1 MNTPI
6 CDFVR
11 GYAAAR
17 PARLHMPGHK
27 GNGLLG
33 CEALD
38 ITEVSGAD
46 DLSHPEGIILESEN
60 NASALFGTRHTF
72 YSAGGSS
79 QCVKAMLHLAL
90 LHRAPNAARTV
101 LAGRNAHKAF
111 LHGCA
116 LLDLEPKWLLP
127 EGESPMCA
135 CPLSPAGLDRALAGQ
150 PAPPLAVYVTSPDYL
165 GGMLDIAGLAEVCHR
180 YGVPLLVDN
189 AHGAYLRFL
198 SPSRH
203 PMDLGADLCCDS
215 AHKTLPV
222 LTGGAYLHVS
232 PTALA
237 PYEHEARQAM
247 ALFGSSSPSYLIL
260 QSLDA
265 CNRSLA
271 GDYRERL
278 AEAVRRLE
286 QLKARL
292 MDRGVPVRPGEPM
305 KLVVDGWAAGCSGYE
320 LADLLRQN
328 GVEPE
333 YADPDEVVLMYS
345 ADVEGSDF
353 QRVETAFSQFRPG
366 NRRTPAALPASGAR
380 VLSPREAMLSPW
392 EEIPVRE
399 AAGRI
404 CAGATVSCPPAIPI
418 AVSGERITA
427 EAAAFMAGLGFET
440 VSVVRK
446 NMSAN

>member
-6 CDFVR
+6 CDFVD
-11 GYAAAR
+11 GYASAHT
-17 PARLHMPGHK
+17 ARLHMPGHK
-27 GNGLLG
+27 GKGPLG

-38 ITEVSGAD
+38 ITEVAGAD

-60 NASALFGTRHTF
+60 NASDLFGTRHTF

-90 LHRAPNAARTV
+90 LHRAPNAARMV

-135 CPLSPAGLDRALAGQ
+135 CPLSPAGLDRALAEQ

-165 GGMLDIAGLAEVCHR
+165 GGMLDIAGLAEVSHR
-180 YGVPLLVDN
+180 HGVPLLVDN

-198 SPSRH
+198 TLSRH
-203 PMDLGADLCCDS
+203 PTDLGADLCCDS

-232 PTALA
+232 PTAMDH
-237 PYEHEARQAM
+237 YEHEARQAM

-265 CNRSLA
+265 CNR
-271 GDYRERL
+271 RL
-278 AEAVRRLE
+278 AEGYGAQLEQTVRRLDA
-286 QLKARL
+286 LKARL
-292 MDRGVPVRPGEPM
+292 VDQGVPVRPGEPL
-305 KLVVDGWAAGCSGYE
+305 KLVVDGWAAGTSGYA
-320 LADLLRQN
+320 LADLLRRN

-345 ADVEGSDF
+345 ADTVEADF
-353 QRVETAFSQFRPG
+353 QRVEAAFSDFRPG
-366 NRRTPAALPASGAR
+366 PRRSPAVLPVPGER
-380 VLSPREAMLSPW
+380 VLSPRTAMLSPW
-392 EEIPVRE
+392 EDVPVGE
-399 AAGRI
+399 STGRI
-404 CAGATVSCPPAIPI
+404 CAGAAVSCPPAIPI
-418 AVSGERITA
+418 AVSGECITA
-427 EAAAFMAGLGFET
+427 EAAALMAELGFET
-440 VSVVRK
+440 VSVVREGI
-446 NMSAN
+446 

>member
-6 CDFVR
+6 CDFVG
-11 GYAAAR
+11 GYAAAHT
-17 PARLHMPGHK
+17 ARLHMPGHK
-27 GNGLLG
+27 GKGPLG

-38 ITEVSGAD
+38 ITEVAGAD

-90 LHRAPNAARTV
+90 LHRAPGTSRMV

-116 LLDLEPKWLLP
+116 LLDLKPKWLLP

-135 CPLSPAGLDRALAGQ
+135 CPLSPAGLDRALTEQ

-165 GGMLDIAGLAEVCHR
+165 GGMLDIAGLAEVSHR
-180 YGVPLLVDN
+180 HGVPLLVDN

-198 SPSRH
+198 TPSRH

-265 CNRSLA
+265 CNR
-271 GDYRERL
+271 RL
-278 AEAVRRLE
+278 AEGYGAQLEQTVRRLDE
-286 QLKARL
+286 LKAKL
-292 MDRGVPVRPGEPM
+292 AAQGVPVRPGEPL
-305 KLVVDGWAAGCSGYE
+305 KLVVDGWAAGISGYE
-320 LADLLRQN
+320 LADLLRHS

-345 ADVEGSDF
+345 ADTVQADF
-353 QRVETAFSQFRPG
+353 QRVEDAFSGFRPG
-366 NRRTPAALPASGAR
+366 PGRTPAALPASGEW

-392 EEIPVRE
+392 EEVPVRE

-404 CAGATVSCPPAIPI
+404 CAGAAVSCPPAIPI

-427 EAAAFMAGLGFET
+427 EAAALMAELDFET
-440 VSVVRK
+440 VSVVQETI
-446 NMSAN
+446 

>member
-6 CDFVR
+6 CDFVS
-11 GYAAAR
+11 GYAAAHT
-17 PARLHMPGHK
+17 ARLHMPGHK
-27 GNGLLG
+27 GKGPLG

-90 LHRAPNAARTV
+90 LHRAPGTSRMV

-135 CPLSPAGLDRALAGQ
+135 CPLSPAGLNRALTEQ

-165 GGMLDIAGLAEVCHR
+165 GGMLDIAGLAEVSHR
-180 YGVPLLVDN
+180 HGVPLLVDN

-198 SPSRH
+198 TPSRH

-265 CNRSLA
+265 CNR
-271 GDYRERL
+271 RL
-278 AEAVRRLE
+278 AEGYGAQLEQTVRRLDE
-286 QLKARL
+286 LKAKL
-292 MDRGVPVRPGEPM
+292 AALGVPVRPGEPL
-305 KLVVDGWAAGCSGYE
+305 KLVVDGWAAGISGYE
-320 LADLLRQN
+320 LADLLRHS

-345 ADVEGSDF
+345 ADAVESDF

-366 NRRTPAALPASGAR
+366 NRRTPAALPASGER

-392 EEIPVRE
+392 EEVPVRE

-404 CAGATVSCPPAIPI
+404 CAGAAVSCPPAIPI

-427 EAAAFMAGLGFET
+427 EAAALMAELDFET
-440 VSVVRK
+440 VSVVQETI
-446 NMSAN
+446 

>member
-6 CDFVR
+6 CDFVG
-11 GYAAAR
+11 GYAAAHT
-17 PARLHMPGHK
+17 ARLHMPGHK
-27 GNGLLG
+27 GKGPLG

-38 ITEVSGAD
+38 ITEVAGAD

-90 LHRAPNAARTV
+90 LHRTPGTSRMV

-135 CPLSPAGLDRALAGQ
+135 CPLSPAGLNRALTEQ

-165 GGMLDIAGLAEVCHR
+165 GGMLDIAGLAEVSHR
-180 YGVPLLVDN
+180 HGVPLLVDN

-198 SPSRH
+198 TPSRH

-215 AHKTLPV
+215 AHKTLPA

-265 CNRSLA
+265 CNR
-271 GDYRERL
+271 RL
-278 AEAVRRLE
+278 SEGYGAQLEQTVRRLDE
-286 QLKARL
+286 LKAKL
-292 MDRGVPVRPGEPM
+292 AAQGVPVRPGEPL
-305 KLVVDGWAAGCSGYE
+305 KLVVDGWAAGISGYE
-320 LADLLRQN
+320 LADLLRRN

-345 ADVEGSDF
+345 ADTVEADF
-353 QRVETAFSQFRPG
+353 QRVEDAFSGFRPG
-366 NRRTPAALPASGAR
+366 PGRTPVALPAPGEH
-380 VLSPREAMLSPW
+380 VLSPRLAMLSPW
-392 EEIPVRE
+392 EEVPVRE

-404 CAGATVSCPPAIPI
+404 CAGAAVSCPPAIPI

-427 EAAAFMAGLGFET
+427 EAAALMAELGLET
-440 VSVVRK
+440 VSVVRG
-446 NMSAN
+446 AV

>member
-11 GYAAAR
+11 GYAAAH

-27 GNGLLG
+27 GHGPLG

-38 ITEVSGAD
+38 ITEVAGAD
-46 DLSHPEGIILESEN
+46 DLSHPEGVILESEN

-90 LHRAPNAARTV
+90 LHRAPNATRTV

-127 EGESPMCA
+127 EGKSPLCA
-135 CPLSPAGLDRALAGQ
+135 CPLSPAGLDRALAEQ
-150 PAPPLAVYVTSPDYL
+150 SAPPLAVYVTSPDYL
-165 GGMLDIAGLAEVCHR
+165 GGMLDIAGLAEVCHQH
-180 YGVPLLVDN
+180 GVPLLVDN

-232 PTALA
+232 TTALA
-237 PYEHEARQAM
+237 HYEHEARQAM

-265 CNRSLA
+265 CNR
-271 GDYRERL
+271 RL
-278 AEAVRRLE
+278 ADGYGAQLE
-286 QLKARL
+286 QVVRHLDALKTKLSAQ
-292 MDRGVPVRPGEPM
+292 GVPVRPGEPL
-305 KLVVDGWAAGCSGYE
+305 KLVVDGWAAGLSGYE

-345 ADVEGSDF
+345 ADAVESDF
-353 QRVETAFSQFRPG
+353 QRVEAAFSGFRPG
-366 NRRTPAALPASGAR
+366 VGRTPATLPAPGEH
-380 VLSPREAMLSPW
+380 VLSPRAAMLSPW
-392 EEIPVRE
+392 EEIPVQK
-399 AAGRI
+399 ATGRI
-404 CAGATVSCPPAIPI
+404 CAGAAVSCPPAIPI

-427 EAAAFMAGLGFET
+427 EAAALMAELGFET
-440 VSVVRK
+440 LSVVREII
-446 NMSAN
+446 

>member
-11 GYAAAR
+11 AYAAAGA
-17 PARLHMPGHK
+17 ARLHMPGHK
-27 GNGLLG
+27 GRGPLG
-33 CEALD
+33 CEAWD
-38 ITEVSGAD
+38 ITEVTGAD
-46 DLSHPEGIILESEN
+46 DLSHPEGVILESEN

-90 LHRAPNAARTV
+90 LHRRPEAAPVV

-116 LLDLEPKWLLP
+116 LLDLEPRWLLP
-127 EGESPMCA
+127 EEESPLCA
-135 CPLSPAGLDRALAGQ
+135 CPLSPAGLDRALSEQ
-150 PAPPLAVYVTSPDYL
+150 PAPPLAVYLTSPDYL
-165 GGMLDIAGLAEVCHR
+165 GGMLDIAALAEVCHR
-180 YGVPLLVDN
+180 HGVPLLVDN

-232 PTALA
+232 STAPA
-237 PYEHEARQAM
+237 PYEREARQAM

-265 CNRSLA
+265 CNR
-271 GDYRERL
+271 RL
-278 AEAVRRLE
+278 AEGYGAQLEQVVRRLDE
-286 QLKARL
+286 LKAKL
-292 MDRGVPVRPGEPM
+292 MDQGVPVRPGEPL
-305 KLVVDGWAAGCSGYE
+305 KLVVDGWAAGRSGHG
-320 LADLLRQN
+320 LAGDLRRC

-333 YADPDEVVLMYS
+333 YADPDVVVLMFS
-345 ADVEGSDF
+345 ADAAERDF
-353 QRVETAFSQFRPG
+353 QRVEAAFASFRPG
-366 NRRTPAALPASGAR
+366 LRRAPAALPAPGER
-380 VLSPREAMLSPW
+380 VLSPRAAMLSPW
-392 EEIPVRE
+392 EEAPVEE

-404 CAGATVSCPPAIPI
+404 CAGAAVSCPPAIPI

-427 EAAAFMAGLGFET
+427 EAAALMAELGFQS
-440 VSVVRK
+440 VSVVRETQ
-446 NMSAN
+446 

>member
-135 CPLSPAGLDRALAGQ
+135 CPLSPAGLDRALEGQ
-150 PAPPLAVYVTSPDYL
+150 PASPLAVYVTSPDYL

-198 SPSRH
+198 PESRH
-203 PMDLGADLCCDS
+203 PMDLGADLCCAS
-215 AHKTLPV
+215 AHKTLPA
-222 LTGGAYLHVS
+222 LTGAAYLHIAAAHGELAEQAKA
-232 PTALA
+232 AL
-237 PYEHEARQAM
+237 
-247 ALFGSSSPSYLIL
+247 ALFGSTSPSYLIL
-260 QSLDA
+260 ASLDRL
-265 CNRSLA
+265 NGLLA
-271 GDYRERL
+271 GDYPRALAAFLPRAQALKTRL
-278 AEAVRRLE
+278 AEAGW
-286 QLKARL
+286 QLTGSEPLKLTLCPKGRGYTGTEIAEILQTARIYS
-292 MDRGVPVRPGEPM
+292 EF
-305 KLVVDGWAAGCSGYE
+305 
-320 LADLLRQN
+320 
-328 GVEPE
+328 
-333 YADPDEVVLMYS
+333 ADPDYLVLML
-345 ADVEGSDF
+345 
-353 QRVETAFSQFRPG
+353 
-366 NRRTPAALPASGAR
+366 TPALSQAQLDRLAAALEAIPPRRPIRTLPPPCPMGPILLTPRAAAFAPAET
-380 VLSPREAMLSPW
+380 V
-392 EEIPVRE
+392 PVDQ
-399 AAGRI
+399 ALGRI
-404 CAGATVSCPPAIPI
+404 LAETQIGCPPAVPI
-418 AVSGERITA
+418 AVCGEALTP
-427 EAAAFMAGLGFET
+427 EAVAAFRYYGVTE
-440 VSVVRK
+440 VRVVR
-446 NMSAN
+446 SGR

>member
-6 CDFVR
+6 CDFVSD
-11 GYAAAR
+11 YAAAHT
-17 PARLHMPGHK
+17 ARLHMPGHK
-27 GNGLLG
+27 GKGPLG

-135 CPLSPAGLDRALAGQ
+135 CPLSPAGLDQALTEQ

-165 GGMLDIAGLAEVCHR
+165 GGILDIAGLAEVSHCH
-180 YGVPLLVDN
+180 GVPLLVDN

-198 SPSRH
+198 TPSRH

-222 LTGGAYLHVS
+222 LTGGSYLHVS
-232 PTALA
+232 STALA
-237 PYEHEARQAM
+237 PYEQEARQAM

-265 CNRSLA
+265 CNR
-271 GDYRERL
+271 RL
-278 AEAVRRLE
+278 AEGYGAQLEQTVRRLDE
-286 QLKARL
+286 LKAKL
-292 MDRGVPVRPGEPM
+292 AAQGVPVRPGEPL
-305 KLVVDGWAAGCSGYE
+305 KLVVDGWAAGISGYE
-320 LADLLRQN
+320 LADLLRHS

-345 ADVEGSDF
+345 ADTVQADF
-353 QRVETAFSQFRPG
+353 QRVEDAFSGFRPG
-366 NRRTPAALPASGAR
+366 PGRTPASLPASGER
-380 VLSPREAMLSPW
+380 VLSPREAMLAPW
-392 EEIPVRE
+392 EEVPVLE

-404 CAGATVSCPPAIPI
+404 CAGAAVSCPPAIPI

-427 EAAAFMAGLGFET
+427 EAAALMAELGLET
-440 VSVVRK
+440 VSVVRG
-446 NMSAN
+446 AV

>member
-11 GYAAAR
+11 SYAAAH

-27 GNGLLG
+27 GTGILG
-33 CEALD
+33 CERLD

-46 DLSHPEGIILESEN
+46 DLSHPDGIILESEN

-116 LLDLEPKWLLP
+116 LLDLEPRWLLP

-135 CPLSPAGLDRALAGQ
+135 CPLSPAGLERALADQ
-150 PAPPLAVYVTSPDYL
+150 SAPPLAVYVTSPDYL

-237 PYEHEARQAM
+237 PYEQEARQAL

-265 CNRSLA
+265 CNRRLA
-271 GDYRERL
+271 EGYSEAL
-278 AEAVRRLE
+278 AEAVHRLDE
-286 QLKARL
+286 LKAKL
-292 MDRGVPVRPGEPM
+292 MGQGIPVRPGEPM

-320 LADLLRQN
+320 LADLLRRS

-345 ADVEGSDF
+345 ADVADSDF
-353 QRVETAFSQFRPG
+353 QRVEAAFSGFRPG
-366 NRRTPAALPASGAR
+366 TGRLPAVLPVPGER
-380 VLSPREAMLSPW
+380 VLSPRAAMLSPW
-392 EEIPVRE
+392 EEIPVQE

-404 CAGATVSCPPAIPI
+404 CAGAAVSCPPAIPI

-427 EAAAFMAGLGFET
+427 EAVALMKELEFDCI
-440 VSVVRK
+440 SVVRETI
-446 NMSAN
+446 

>member
-6 CDFVR
+6 CDFVG

-17 PARLHMPGHK
+17 TARLHMPGHK
-27 GNGLLG
+27 GKGPLG

-90 LHRAPNAARTV
+90 LHRAPGTARTV

-127 EGESPMCA
+127 EGKSPMCA
-135 CPLSPAGLDRALAGQ
+135 CPLSPAGLDQALTEQ

-165 GGMLDIAGLAEVCHR
+165 GGMLDIAGLAEVSHR
-180 YGVPLLVDN
+180 HGVPLLVDN

-198 SPSRH
+198 TPSRH

-237 PYEHEARQAM
+237 SYEQEARQAM

-265 CNRSLA
+265 CNR
-271 GDYRERL
+271 RL
-278 AEAVRRLE
+278 AEGYGAQLEQTVRRLDE
-286 QLKARL
+286 LKAKL
-292 MDRGVPVRPGEPM
+292 AAQGVPVRPGEPL
-305 KLVVDGWAAGCSGYE
+305 KLVVDGWAAGISGYE
-320 LADLLRQN
+320 LADLLRHS

-345 ADVEGSDF
+345 ADTVQADF
-353 QRVETAFSQFRPG
+353 QRVEDAFSGFRPG
-366 NRRTPAALPASGAR
+366 PGRTPAALPAPGEH
-380 VLSPREAMLSPW
+380 VLSPRLAMLSPW
-392 EEIPVRE
+392 EEVPVRE

-404 CAGATVSCPPAIPI
+404 CAGAAVSCPPAIPI

-427 EAAAFMAGLGFET
+427 EAAALMAELGFEA
-440 VSVVRK
+440 VSVVQETI
-446 NMSAN
+446 

>member
-6 CDFVR
+6 CDFVS
-11 GYAAAR
+11 GYAAAHT
-17 PARLHMPGHK
+17 AWLHMPGHK
-27 GNGLLG
+27 GKGPLG

-90 LHRAPNAARTV
+90 LHRAPGTSRMV

-135 CPLSPAGLDRALAGQ
+135 CPLSPAGLDRALTEQ

-165 GGMLDIAGLAEVCHR
+165 GGMLDIAGLAEVSHR
-180 YGVPLLVDN
+180 HGVPLLVDN

-198 SPSRH
+198 TPSRH

-265 CNRSLA
+265 CNR
-271 GDYRERL
+271 RL
-278 AEAVRRLE
+278 AEGYGAQLEQTVRRLDE
-286 QLKARL
+286 LKAKL
-292 MDRGVPVRPGEPM
+292 AAQGVPVRPGEPL
-305 KLVVDGWAAGCSGYE
+305 KLVVDGWAAGISGYE
-320 LADLLRQN
+320 LADLLRHS

-345 ADVEGSDF
+345 ADTVQADF
-353 QRVETAFSQFRPG
+353 QRVEDAFSGFRPG
-366 NRRTPAALPASGAR
+366 PGRTPAALPASGER

-392 EEIPVRE
+392 EEVPVRE

-404 CAGATVSCPPAIPI
+404 CAGAAVSCPPAIPI

-427 EAAAFMAGLGFET
+427 EAAALMAELGFET
-440 VSVVRK
+440 VSVVQETI
-446 NMSAN
+446 

>member
-11 GYAAAR
+11 SYAAAGA
-17 PARLHMPGHK
+17 ARLHMPGHK
-27 GNGLLG
+27 GRGALG
-33 CEALD
+33 CEDLD
-38 ITEVSGAD
+38 ITEVAGAD

-60 NASALFGTRHTF
+60 NASTLFGTRHTF

-90 LHRAPNAARTV
+90 LHRPPHVARTV

-116 LLDLEPKWLLP
+116 LLDLEPRWLRP
-127 EGESPMCA
+127 EGESPLCA
-135 CPLSPAGLDRALAGQ
+135 CPLSPAGLDRALDEQ
-150 PAPPLAVYVTSPDYL
+150 SEPPMAVYVTSPDYL

-180 YGVPLLVDN
+180 HGVPLLVDN

-232 PTALA
+232 ASALA
-237 PYEHEARQAM
+237 PYEGAARQSL

-265 CNRSLA
+265 CNR
-271 GDYRERL
+271 RL
-278 AEAVRRLE
+278 AEDLPSRLAEVVRQLDALKGRL
-286 QLKARL
+286 AA
-292 MDRGVPVRPGEPM
+292 RGVPVRSGEPL
-305 KLVVDGWAAGCSGYE
+305 KLVVDAWAAGRSGYE
-320 LADLLRQN
+320 LAELLRRN
-328 GVEPE
+328 RVEPE
-333 YADPDEVVLMYS
+333 YTDPDEVVLMYA
-345 ADVEGSDF
+345 ADTVASDF
-353 QRVETAFSQFRPG
+353 QSVETAFSSFRPG
-366 NRRTPAALPASGAR
+366 PSRVPAALPAPGER
-380 VLSPREAMLSPW
+380 VLSPRAAMLSPW
-392 EEIPVRE
+392 EEVPVG
-399 AAGRI
+399 ASAGRI
-404 CAGATVSCPPAIPI
+404 CAGAAVSCPPAIPI
-418 AVSGERITA
+418 AVSGERITP
-427 EAAAFMAGLGFET
+427 EAAALMAELGFDS
-440 VSVVRK
+440 VSVVREPI
-446 NMSAN
+446 

>member
-6 CDFVR
+6 CDFVA
-11 GYAAAR
+11 GYAATH
-17 PARLHMPGHK
+17 PSRLHMPGHK
-27 GNGLLG
+27 GKGPLG

-38 ITEVSGAD
+38 ITEVDGAD

-60 NASALFGTRHTF
+60 NASSLFGTRHTF

-90 LHRAPNAARTV
+90 LHRAPHATRTV

-116 LLDLEPKWLLP
+116 LLDLEPQWLLP
-127 EGESPMCA
+127 EGENPMCA
-135 CPLSPAGLDRALAGQ
+135 CPISPASLNNTLESLS
-150 PAPPLAVYVTSPDYL
+150 APPLAVYVTSPDYL
-165 GGMLDIAGLAEVCHR
+165 GGMLDIASLAEVCHR
-180 YGVPLLVDN
+180 HSIPLLVDN

-237 PYEHEARQAM
+237 HYEHEARQSM

-265 CNRSLA
+265 CNQHLDE
-271 GDYRERL
+271 GYGTHLKQVVQRL
-278 AEAVRRLE
+278 DD
-286 QLKARL
+286 LKAKL
-292 MDRGVPVRPGEPM
+292 ISRGIPVRHGEPL
-305 KLVVDGWAAGCSGYE
+305 KLVVDAWTVGTSGYE
-320 LADLLRQN
+320 LADLLRRY

-345 ADVEGSDF
+345 ADSAESDF
-353 QRVETAFSQFRPG
+353 QRVETAFSGFCASTK
-366 NRRTPAALPASGAR
+366 RTPAVLPPPGER
-380 VLSPREAMLSPW
+380 VLSPRAAMLSAW
-392 EEIPVRE
+392 EEIPLWE
-399 AAGRI
+399 AMDRI
-404 CAGATVSCPPAIPI
+404 CASAAVSCPPAIPI
-418 AVSGERITA
+418 AVSGERITP
-427 EAAAFMAGLGFET
+427 EAIALMKDLGFAS
-440 VSVVRK
+440 VSVVRE
-446 NMSAN
+446 AI

>member
-6 CDFVR
+6 CDFVS
-11 GYAAAR
+11 GYAAAH

-27 GNGLLG
+27 GKGPLG

-38 ITEVSGAD
+38 ITEVAGAD

-127 EGESPMCA
+127 EGESPLCA
-135 CPLSPAGLDRALAGQ
+135 CPLSPAGLARALADQ

-165 GGMLDIAGLAEVCHR
+165 GGMLDIAGLAEVSHR
-180 YGVPLLVDN
+180 HGVPLLVDN

-198 SPSRH
+198 SSSRH

-222 LTGGAYLHVS
+222 LTGGAYLHLGHGLLKAEAGEVRA
-232 PTALA
+232 ALS
-237 PYEHEARQAM
+237 
-247 ALFGSSSPSYLIL
+247 LFGSTSPSYLIL

-265 CNRSLA
+265 CNRYLA
-271 GDYRERL
+271 GEARPKL
-278 AEAVRRLE
+278 AACVRAVEA
-286 QLKARL
+286 LKADL
-292 MDRGVPVRPGEPM
+292 AAQ
-305 KLVVDGWAAGCSGYE
+305 GWAVAESEPLKVTLHASKRGWRGDA
-320 LADLLRQN
+320 LADFLRKN
-328 GVEPE
+328 GVECE
-333 YADPDEVVLMYS
+333 YADPDDLVLMVS
-345 ADVEGSDF
+345 PQNSPEDLEKV
-353 QRVETAFSQFRPG
+353 R
-366 NRRTPAALPASGAR
+366 AALAAAGQGSEVPQTPPQMARPRQAMGIRAALLAPA
-380 VLSPREAMLSPW
+380 
-392 EEIPVRE
+392 EEVPVAA
-399 AAGRI
+399 AAGRV
-404 CAGATVSCPPAIPI
+404 CAAPTVGCPPAVPVV
-418 AVSGERITA
+418 VSGEEISPD
-427 EAAAFMAGLGFET
+427 AAAVFRYYGIET
-440 VSVVRK
+440 VRAVRE
-446 NMSAN
+446 

>member
-6 CDFVR
+6 CDFVN
-11 GYAAAR
+11 GYAAAH

-27 GNGLLG
+27 GNGPLG

-38 ITEVSGAD
+38 ITEVAGAD

-79 QCVKAMLHLAL
+79 QCVKTMLHLAL
-90 LHRAPNAARTV
+90 LHRAPNVTRTV

-127 EGESPMCA
+127 EGESHLCA
-135 CPLSPAGLDRALAGQ
+135 CPLSPAGLDRALTEQ

-165 GGMLDIAGLAEVCHR
+165 GGMLDIAGLAEVCHNH
-180 YGVPLLVDN
+180 GVPLLVDN

-198 SPSRH
+198 KPSRH

-265 CNRSLA
+265 CNR
-271 GDYRERL
+271 RL
-278 AEAVRRLE
+278 ADGYSAQLEQTVRRLDE
-286 QLKARL
+286 LKARL
-292 MDRGVPVRPGEPM
+292 AAQGVPVRLGEPL
-305 KLVVDGWAAGCSGYE
+305 KLVVDGWAAGISGHE
-320 LADLLRQN
+320 LADLLRRN

-333 YADPDEVVLMYS
+333 YADPDEMVLMYS
-345 ADVEGSDF
+345 ADAVEADF
-353 QRVETAFSQFRPG
+353 QRVEDAFSGFRPG
-366 NRRTPAALPASGAR
+366 PGRTPAALPVPGKH
-380 VLSPREAMLSPW
+380 VLSPRLAMLSPW
-392 EEIPVRE
+392 EEVPVRE

-404 CAGATVSCPPAIPI
+404 CAGAAVSCPPAIPI
-418 AVSGERITA
+418 AVSGERITV
-427 EAAAFMAGLGFET
+427 EAAALMAKLGFEAI
-440 VSVVRK
+440 SVVRE
-446 NMSAN
+446 AI

>member
-6 CDFVR
+6 CDFVSD
-11 GYAAAR
+11 YAAAHT
-17 PARLHMPGHK
+17 ARLHMPGHK
-27 GNGLLG
+27 GNGPLG

-90 LHRAPNAARTV
+90 LHRAPGTSRTV

-127 EGESPMCA
+127 EGKSPMCA
-135 CPLSPAGLDRALAGQ
+135 CPLSPAGLDQALTEQ

-165 GGMLDIAGLAEVCHR
+165 GGMLDIAGLAEVSHR
-180 YGVPLLVDN
+180 HGVPLLVDN

-198 SPSRH
+198 TPSRH

-222 LTGGAYLHVS
+222 LTGGSYLHVS
-232 PTALA
+232 STALA
-237 PYEHEARQAM
+237 SYEHEARQAM

-265 CNRSLA
+265 CNR
-271 GDYRERL
+271 RL
-278 AEAVRRLE
+278 AEGYGAQLEQTVRRLDE
-286 QLKARL
+286 LKAKL
-292 MDRGVPVRPGEPM
+292 AAQGVPVRPGEPL
-305 KLVVDGWAAGCSGYE
+305 KLVVDGWAAGISGYE
-320 LADLLRQN
+320 LADLLRRN

-333 YADPDEVVLMYS
+333 YADPDEMVLMYS
-345 ADVEGSDF
+345 ADAVEADF
-353 QRVETAFSQFRPG
+353 QRVETAFPQFRPG
-366 NRRTPAALPASGAR
+366 NRRTPAALPAPGER
-380 VLSPREAMLSPW
+380 VLSPRAAMLSPW
-392 EEIPVRE
+392 EEVPVRE

-404 CAGATVSCPPAIPI
+404 CAGAAVSCPPAIPI

-427 EAAAFMAGLGFET
+427 EAAALMAELGLET
-440 VSVVRK
+440 VSVVRG
-446 NMSAN
+446 AV

>member
-11 GYAAAR
+11 SYAAAY

-27 GNGLLG
+27 GNGPLG

-38 ITEVSGAD
+38 ITEVAGAD

-90 LHRAPNAARTV
+90 LHRAPNASRTV

-135 CPLSPAGLDRALAGQ
+135 CPLSPAGLDRVLAEQ
-150 PAPPLAVYVTSPDYL
+150 PVPPLAVYVTSPDYL
-165 GGMLDIAGLAEVCHR
+165 GGMLDIAGLAEVCHNH
-180 YGVPLLVDN
+180 GVPLLVDN

-198 SPSRH
+198 KPSRH

-237 PYEHEARQAM
+237 SYEQEARQAM

-265 CNRSLA
+265 CNR
-271 GDYRERL
+271 RL
-278 AEAVRRLE
+278 AEGYGAQLE
-286 QLKARL
+286 QVVHHLDTLKSKLAAQ
-292 MDRGVPVRPGEPM
+292 GVPVRPGEPL
-305 KLVVDGWAAGCSGYE
+305 KLVVDGWAAGISGYK
-320 LADLLRQN
+320 LADLLRRN

-333 YADPDEVVLMYS
+333 YADPDAVVLMYS
-345 ADVEGSDF
+345 SDALESDF
-353 QRVETAFSQFRPG
+353 QRVEAAFSGFLPG
-366 NRRTPAALPASGAR
+366 VGRTPAALPAPGER
-380 VLSPREAMLSPW
+380 VLSPRSAMLSPW
-392 EEIPVRE
+392 EEVPVAE

-404 CAGATVSCPPAIPI
+404 CAGAAVSCPPAIPI

-427 EAAAFMAGLGFET
+427 KAAALMAGLDFDT
-440 VSVVRK
+440 VSVVRE
-446 NMSAN
+446 AI

>member
-6 CDFVR
+6 CDFV
-11 GYAAAR
+11 GSYAAAH

-27 GNGLLG
+27 GRGSLG

-38 ITEVSGAD
+38 ITEVTGAD

-60 NASALFGTRHTF
+60 NASTLFGTRHTF

-90 LHRAPNAARTV
+90 LHRAPGAARTV

-111 LHGCA
+111 LHACA
-116 LLDLEPKWLLP
+116 LLDLEPQWLLP
-127 EGESPMCA
+127 EGKSPMCA
-135 CPLSPAGLDRALAGQ
+135 CPLSPAGLDRVLAEQ

-180 YGVPLLVDN
+180 HGVPLLVDN

-203 PMDLGADLCCDS
+203 PIDLGADLCCDS

-265 CNRSLA
+265 CNR
-271 GDYRERL
+271 RL
-278 AEAVRRLE
+278 ADGYSAQLELTVRRLDE
-286 QLKARL
+286 LKAKL
-292 MDRGVPVRPGEPM
+292 VAQEVPVRAGEPL
-305 KLVVDGWAAGCSGYE
+305 KLVVDGWAAGISGYE
-320 LADLLRQN
+320 LADLLRRN

-345 ADVEGSDF
+345 ADVLKSDF
-353 QRVETAFSQFRPG
+353 QRVEAAFSGFRPSVG
-366 NRRTPAALPASGAR
+366 RTPAALPAPGER
-380 VLSPREAMLSPW
+380 VLSPRAAMLSPW
-392 EEIPVRE
+392 EEVLVRE

-404 CAGATVSCPPAIPI
+404 CAGAAVSCPPAIPI

-427 EAAAFMAGLGFET
+427 EAADLMAELGFEA
-440 VSVVRK
+440 VSVVRE
-446 NMSAN
+446 AI